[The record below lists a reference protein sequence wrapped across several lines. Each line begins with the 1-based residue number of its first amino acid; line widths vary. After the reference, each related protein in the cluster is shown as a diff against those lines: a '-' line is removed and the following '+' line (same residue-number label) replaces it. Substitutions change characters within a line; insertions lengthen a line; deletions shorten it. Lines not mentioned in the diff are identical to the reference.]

1 MKHGELML
9 VTGLI
14 VIVCG
19 IFNYYVL
26 LIYVLVLK
34 KSKEGLRQTLQES
47 RQRQRQRKGTQDC
60 STQIRCMRERNG
72 CRADKNEKQNE
83 EARGGS
89 HQPWTQR
96 EKKTPSSRHM

>member
-1 MKHGELML
+1 MKDGELMI
-9 VTGLI
+9 VTSLI

-26 LIYVLVLK
+26 LIYVWALK

-47 RQRQRQRKGTQDC
+47 RQPQRQRKGIQDC

-72 CRADKNEKQNE
+72 GRTDINEKQNE
-83 EARGGS
+83 VAERGS
-89 HQPWTQR
+89 RQSWTQR
-96 EKKTPSSRHM
+96 KEKTPSSRHI